1 VALVPLGG
9 RQPIEGV
16 RDARCASVHGVV
28 VSTIHGDLLWCGVGW
43 PRPASTGMPDRD
55 RWTEDRRT
63 DAKRAHN
70 RDQASLPAPRPPTR
84 NSGHL
89 PVRP

>member
-1 VALVPLGG
+1 MAGTHTA
-9 RQPIEGV
+9 Q
-16 RDARCASVHGVV
+16 GVV
-28 VSTIHGDLLWCGVGW
+28 VSTIHGDLLWCDDGW
-43 PRPASTGMPDRD
+43 PRPASTGVLDWDR
-55 RWTEDRRT
+55 RTEDRLT
-63 DAKRAHN
+63 DAERAHN